1 MPISCLIMQ
10 DPNPLERLFASAKI
24 HGVPMS
30 RLCEEA
36 GVDPTTPSRW
46 KRGKTKP
53 TLEKLMDLQGALDRI
68 VRQAA

>member
-1 MPISCLIMQ
+1 MQ
-10 DPNPLERLFASAKI
+10 DTNPLEQLFASAKT

-30 RLCEEA
+30 RLCEAA

-46 KRGKTKP
+46 KRGVTKP
-53 TLEKLMDLQGALDRI
+53 TLEKLMDLQAALDRI